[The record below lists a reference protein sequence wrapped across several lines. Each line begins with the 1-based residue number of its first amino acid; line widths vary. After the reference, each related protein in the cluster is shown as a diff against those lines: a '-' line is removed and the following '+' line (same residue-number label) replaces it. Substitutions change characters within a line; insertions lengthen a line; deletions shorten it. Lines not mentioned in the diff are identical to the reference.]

1 MLEKLK
7 ALLKIKQEARA
18 AKMKDV
24 DKATEVAELRGYQT
38 ELEAIDEEI
47 RSLQAMINELPGEG
61 TTPPAGNERTAAI
74 NGEMPGVVVAGVK
87 AQEQRKNAD
96 EEEMEYRKAF
106 QQFVTKG
113 TPIPAELR
121 DDATTA
127 TTDLTTAI
135 PTVLVNRIV
144 EKLES
149 TGMILPL
156 VTKTAFPAGMNIP
169 TSSVKPVATWV
180 AEGANSDRQKK
191 EVKTAITFTHFKL
204 RCEIAMTMES
214 SVMAI
219 AAFEAKFVDNVVEAM
234 VKTTEDAIINGAWNI
249 AGSALVGPKGILDET
264 VATGQ
269 NVDVAAA
276 KGFTYKTLTDAEA
289 KLPLAYENDA
299 VWFMTKK
306 TFMEFIGMT
315 DGEAGAGQPIARV
328 NYGIGGKPER
338 TLLGRQVILNDYMA
352 SYAATVTNDTVVA
365 FLFNPADYVLNTNY
379 NMGIQKKQDWDT
391 EDLLT
396 KAVMAVDGKVIDK
409 NSLVTIT
416 KKA

>member
-1 MLEKLK
+1 MKEKLMK
-7 ALLKIKQEARA
+7 LLKTKQEARA
-18 AKMKDV
+18 AKMKLVDAAGDV
-24 DKATEVAELRGYQT
+24 EELRKLQKEVDEIDAELRD
-38 ELEAIDEEI
+38 I
-47 RSLQAMINELPGEG
+47 QAMIDELPKEDE
-61 TTPPAGNERTAAI
+61 TNERTAAV
-74 NGEMPGVVVAGVK
+74 NGTTPGIVVTNADN
-87 AQEQRKNAD
+87 QEQRKSED
-96 EEEMEYRKAF
+96 VEELEYRKAF

-180 AEGANSDRQKK
+180 AEGASSDRQKK

-219 AAFEAKFVDNVVEAM
+219 SAFEAKFVDNVVEAM
-234 VKTTEDAIINGAWNI
+234 VKAIEDAIINGAWNQ
-249 AGSALVGPKGILDET
+249 AGNALVGPKGILDET
-264 VATGQ
+264 VASGQ

-276 KGFTYKTLTDAEA
+276 KGFTYQTLVDAEA
-289 KLPLAYENDA
+289 KLPLAYENGA

-315 DGEAGAGQPIARV
+315 DGEDGAGQPIARV

-338 TLLGRQVILNDYMA
+338 TLLGRPVILNEYMA
-352 SYAATVTNDTVVA
+352 NYASTVTNDTVVA
-365 FLFNPADYVLNTNY
+365 FLFNPKDYVLNTNY

-409 NSLVTIT
+409 NSLVTVT